1 MIGGLI
7 VTHGRLAIELLNAAE
22 MIVGETHHIAAVT
35 LGWHDDVD
43 TAASAIAKALERVQG
58 SDGALILTDMFGGT
72 PTNIASTL
80 LDPGKVE
87 IVTGVN
93 LPMVIKLA
101 EVEEGASLTAVAR
114 QLRETGQASIHIA
127 SDLLAPRKPA

>member
-35 LGWHDDVD
+35 LGWHDDLD
-43 TAASAIAKALERVQG
+43 TAATEIRKALERVQG
-58 SDGALILTDMFGGT
+58 PEGALILTDMFGGT

-101 EVEEGASLTAVAR
+101 EVEEGSALGSVAR
-114 QLRETGQASIHIA
+114 QLRDTGQASIHIA

>member
-22 MIVGETHHIAAVT
+22 MIVGEIHHIAAVS
-35 LGWHDDVD
+35 LGWHDDVAMA
-43 TAASAIAKALERVQG
+43 TTMIEKALERVKG
-58 SDGALILTDMFGGT
+58 PDGALILTDMFGGT
-72 PTNIASTL
+72 PTNISSTF

-93 LPMVIKLA
+93 LPMLIKFAQIGEGQSLA
-101 EVEEGASLTAVAR
+101 AAASLV
-114 QLRETGQASIHIA
+114 REQGQNSIYMASQ
-127 SDLLAPRKPA
+127 LLAPKPKS

>member
-22 MIVGETHHIAAVT
+22 MIVGEIHHITAVS

-43 TAASAIAKALERVQG
+43 MATSMIEKALERVKTP
-58 SDGALILTDMFGGT
+58 DGVLILTDMFGGT
-72 PTNIASTL
+72 PTNICSTF
-80 LDPGKVE
+80 LDEDNVE

-93 LPMVIKLA
+93 LPMLIKFTQMG
-101 EVEEGASLTAVAR
+101 EGQKLSAAAKAVKE
-114 QLRETGQASIHIA
+114 QGQSSIYIA
-127 SDLLAPRKPA
+127 SQLLAPKPKS

>member
-43 TAASAIAKALERVQG
+43 TAASEIRKALERVQG
-58 SDGALILTDMFGGT
+58 PDGALILTDMFGGT

-101 EVEEGASLTAVAR
+101 EVEEGAALVNVAR
-114 QLRETGQASIHIA
+114 QLRDTGQASIHIA

>member
-1 MIGGLI
+1 M
-7 VTHGRLAIELLNAAE
+7 THGRLAIELLNAAE

-35 LGWHDDVD
+35 LGWHDDLD
-43 TAASAIAKALERVQG
+43 TAATEIRKALERVQG
-58 SDGALILTDMFGGT
+58 PEGALILTDMFGGT

-101 EVEEGASLTAVAR
+101 EVEEGSALGSVAR
-114 QLRETGQASIHIA
+114 QLRDTGQASIHIA

>member
-43 TAASAIAKALERVQG
+43 TAATAIGKALERVQ
-58 SDGALILTDMFGGT
+58 SPDGVVILTDMFGGT
-72 PTNIASTL
+72 PTNIATTL
-80 LDPGKVE
+80 LDPGKIE

-101 EVEEGASLTAVAR
+101 EVGEGAALGAVAR
-114 QLRETGQASIHIA
+114 QLRDTGQASIHIA

>member
-1 MIGGLI
+1 MVGGLI

-43 TAASAIAKALERVQG
+43 TAASEIRKALERVQG
-58 SDGALILTDMFGGT
+58 PDGALILTDMFGGT
-72 PTNIASTL
+72 PPNIASTL

-101 EVEEGASLTAVAR
+101 EV
-114 QLRETGQASIHIA
+114 
-127 SDLLAPRKPA
+127 D